1 MPITDASLHARGY
14 HSGQGRVLVERC
26 PTCYCSLVGLT
37 HFTLEDMP
45 MLHVLVRFALATI
58 GAIVIVAFIFAFF
71 EGMFDLGSYN
81 WRYIRRSIVRSLTSR

>member
-1 MPITDASLHARGY
+1 MRHFTLEGNAQDRVGYLWNGALPVTVRLSDSL
-14 HSGQGRVLVERC
+14 
-26 PTCYCSLVGLT
+26 

-45 MLHVLVRFALATI
+45 MLHVLARFALATI
-58 GAIVIVAFIFAFF
+58 GAIVIVAFIFAFS